1 VKWLK
6 GTRVSTGEVHERV
19 KREERSSHKE
29 RDLLLMGI
37 GSREIVQEQIPDP
50 GRQKN
55 TSTSCLLVCDGDWEE
70 D

>member
-1 VKWLK
+1 MKWLK

-19 KREERSSHKE
+19 KRDERSSHKE
-29 RDLLLMGI
+29 RDLVLMGI
-37 GSREIVQEQIPDP
+37 WESGDSPGADTRS

-55 TSTSCLLVCDGDWEE
+55 TSCLLVSDRDWEE

>member
-19 KREERSSHKE
+19 KRDDRSSHKE

-50 GRQKN
+50 VVRKILC
-55 TSTSCLLVCDGDWEE
+55 TWCLLVCDGDWEE

>member
-19 KREERSSHKE
+19 KREDRSSHKE

-37 GSREIVQEQIPDP
+37 GSREIVQEQIPRS

-55 TSTSCLLVCDGDWEE
+55 TMYLVLTSVRR
-70 D
+70 